1 MLVLDAAALKA
12 CKISRFEKVRILGH
26 PPSPPPGALQGLEE
40 KPGRPLPSSP
50 GRHSLPPLQHLYN
63 ASAFKART
71 KARSR
76 MRDKRADIL

>member
-1 MLVLDAAALKA
+1 MLDAAALKA
-12 CKISRFEKVRILGH
+12 CKISRLEKVRTLGH
-26 PPSPPPGALQGLEE
+26 PPSPPPGALQELEE
-40 KPGRPLPSSP
+40 KPWASPSPSSP
-50 GRHSLPPLQHLYN
+50 GHHSSPPLQHLYN